1 MKLEKDLVLYVKVQD
16 GCQLSCKHCY
26 ASSLGLKKSTIVD
39 PIKSINLINQLKNH
53 NIEASL
59 HGGEPLLVPLNILK
73 QIVEETKKVN
83 PNIYWSATS
92 NLVYPLTNELLDF
105 IKTYFI
111 QSDGECLILTSYDY
125 GDIRFK
131 NKDQEQLWSNNIRLL
146 VKNNINVSCI
156 STTTE
161 SLLNINPKDHI
172 DYMISLGIK
181 YINYERL
188 CNTGRAKDNNLIIDY
203 DKIDNFYLESIKYI
217 EENNLPIK
225 IRNIEEIKKTIK
237 WKFRTGCR
245 ERKCNNRVITIN
257 ANGTLSSCPNSANF
271 KIFSTYNN
279 DISSYINS
287 NTRLSELQ
295 KESIVNNRC
304 LACKYF
310 DICGGEC
317 CQLDWTNRCPGLKR
331 TMQYLID
338 KYGE

>member
-1 MKLEKDLVLYVKVQD
+1 MNLENDLILYVKVQD

-26 ASSLGLKKSTIVD
+26 ASSLNISKSTIIN
-39 PIKSINLINQLKNH
+39 PTKSINIINQLKDH

-59 HGGEPLLVPLNILK
+59 HGGEPFLVPLDILK
-73 QIVEETKKVN
+73 QIVIETKKIN
-83 PNIYWSATS
+83 PNIYWSATT
-92 NLVYPLTNELLDF
+92 NLVYELTDEIIDF
-105 IKTYFI
+105 IKNNFI
-111 QSDGECLILTSYDY
+111 QSNNECLLLTSYDY

-131 NKDQEQLWSNNIRLL
+131 NKDQEQLWSNNIKKL
-146 VKNNINVSCI
+146 VKEGININCI

-172 DYMISLGIK
+172 DYMLSLGIK

-217 EENNLPIK
+217 DNNNLPIQ
-225 IRNIEEIKKTIK
+225 IRTIEELKKTIK
-237 WKFRTGCR
+237 WKFKTGCR
-245 ERKCNNRVITIN
+245 ERICNNRVITIN

-271 KIFSTYNN
+271 KIFSTYNK
-279 DISSYINS
+279 DINSYINNINRINELKKES
-287 NTRLSELQ
+287 TINTR
-295 KESIVNNRC
+295 C
-304 LACKYF
+304 LLCKYF

-317 CQLDWTNRCPGLKR
+317 FQLDWTDRCPGLIN
-331 TMQYLID
+331 TIQYLKD